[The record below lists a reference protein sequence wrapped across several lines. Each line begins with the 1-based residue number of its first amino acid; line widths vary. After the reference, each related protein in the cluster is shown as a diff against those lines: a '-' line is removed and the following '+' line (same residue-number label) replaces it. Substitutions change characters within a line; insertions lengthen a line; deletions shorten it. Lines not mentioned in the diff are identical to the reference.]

1 MRMPDVNILI
11 YAHRRED
18 PHHEFYKSWLQDLV
32 NGGGMFGLSSLVAT
46 AFIRIVTHPSFR
58 PYPTPLIQAVSVIDS
73 LLGIPSCVMLGPGE
87 NHWSLVRRICI
98 ESKSM
103 GKVVGD
109 AQHAAVALET
119 GCTWVTRDADFEQFR
134 VCGLRVEILAP

>member
-18 PHHEFYKSWLQDLV
+18 PHHGFYKSWIQDLA
-32 NGGGMFGLSSLVAT
+32 NRGEMFALSSLVAT

-58 PYPTPLIQAVSVIDS
+58 PYPTPLVQAVSVIDS
-73 LLGIPSCVMLGPGE
+73 LLGVQSCVMLGPGG
-87 NHWSLVRRICI
+87 NHWDLVRGICMK
-98 ESKSM
+98 SKSV
-103 GKVVGD
+103 GKLVGD

-119 GCTWVTRDADFEQFR
+119 GCTWVTRDSDFEQFR
-134 VCGLRVEILAP
+134 GFGLRVEILAP